1 MAASAALAQPAASGH
16 GRGSLPA
23 AVPAGKACF
32 TENVRLTGYV
42 VPRGQTGVAFPMEGY
57 RISEVLVGE
66 GAAVT
71 ANQELI
77 RLVRLGADPGS
88 APNAPTLPPVSLRA
102 PAAGQVTQSSAR
114 VGALTRPGTEPLM
127 LIVTDAAPD
136 ALVDVPSPYA
146 NRIAAG
152 TAARILRDDERDIP
166 ATVRVPAASI
176 DPKTQF
182 GRARLEPSSGALA
195 LGGFVRAIIDI
206 GRTCGVAVPRSAI
219 SRNNDMT
226 SVEVVRAGAIES
238 RRVRLGL
245 SDEDLVEVREGLSE
259 GEQIVLNAGLGAG
272 QP

>member
-1 MAASAALAQPAASGH
+1 MATSAALAQSAAP
-16 GRGSLPA
+16 GRGALPPTA
-23 AVPAGKACF
+23 PAGKACF

-57 RISEVLVGE
+57 RISEVLVAE
-66 GAAVT
+66 GAAVA
-71 ANQELI
+71 ANQELV
-77 RLVRLGADPGS
+77 RLVRLGGDPGS
-88 APNAPTLPPVSLRA
+88 APNAGTPPPVSLRA
-102 PAAGQVTQSSAR
+102 PAAGKVTQSSAR
-114 VGALTRPGTEPLM
+114 VGALTLPGTAPLM
-127 LIVTDAAPD
+127 LIMTDAAPD

-166 ATVRVPAASI
+166 ATVRVPATSI

-182 GRARLEPSSGALA
+182 GRARLEPASGALA

-219 SRNNDMT
+219 ARNNDMT
-226 SVEVVRAGAIES
+226 SVEVVRGGTVES

-245 SDEDLVEVREGLSE
+245 SDEDMVEVREGLSE